1 MKSPHCQMTVANT
14 LKSIGATVKSL
25 APTKAEIE
33 LTNGITKEAVVEAIE
48 KAGYT
53 VSK

>member
-1 MKSPHCQMTVANT
+1 MKSPHCQMTVSNAVKT
-14 LKSIGATVKSL
+14 IGATVKSV

-33 LTNGITKEAVVEAIE
+33 LTNGLTHEAVIAAIE

-53 VSK
+53 VTK